1 MVASTV
7 ARGSRLPMGSVTIT
21 RAAVMAAAMT
31 TTMMTTMT
39 NG

>member
-7 ARGSRLPMGSVTIT
+7 ARGSRLPMESAIIT
-21 RAAVMAAAMT
+21 RVTAAAVAAAAMT
-31 TTMMTTMT
+31 TTTMT